1 MWLEVSRLGSSP
13 DQTLTDHVMFPR
25 THAFPSRNSVGAER
39 DGLRGSIQLGQTQIP
54 LETPFRISYNLCNNV
69 DFDELLLPRNIVSH
83 ARKSYG

>member
-1 MWLEVSRLGSSP
+1 MVFEVRSS
-13 DQTLTDHVMFPR
+13 LVK
-25 THAFPSRNSVGAER
+25 
-39 DGLRGSIQLGQTQIP
+39 LKIP